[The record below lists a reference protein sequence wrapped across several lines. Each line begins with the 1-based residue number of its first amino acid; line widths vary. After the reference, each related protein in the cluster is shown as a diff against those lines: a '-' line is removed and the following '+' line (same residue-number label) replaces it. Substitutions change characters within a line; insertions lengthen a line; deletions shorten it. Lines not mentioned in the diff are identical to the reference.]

1 MKSKVAALA
10 FLSTLFLATIL
21 GLAQINTAQEKSEL
35 RQQAL
40 QQAQQ
45 ELPIEERASS
55 ALP

>member
-1 MKSKVAALA
+1 MKSKVAAIT
-10 FLSTLFLATIL
+10 FLSTLFLATFL
-21 GLAQINTAQEKSEL
+21 GIAQINAAKEKSEL

-45 ELPIEERASS
+45 ELPIEERVPS

>member
-21 GLAQINTAQEKSEL
+21 GLAQINAAQEKSEL

-45 ELPIEERASS
+45 ELPIEERAPS

>member
-10 FLSTLFLATIL
+10 FLSTLVLATIL
-21 GLAQINTAQEKSEL
+21 GIAQINAAQEKSEL

-45 ELPIEERASS
+45 ELPIEERAPS

>member
-10 FLSTLFLATIL
+10 FLSTLFLATFL
-21 GLAQINTAQEKSEL
+21 GVAQINTAKEKSDI

-40 QQAQQ
+40 QQTQQ
-45 ELPIEERASS
+45 ELPIEERAPS